1 MTYEKTA
8 EENLKQ
14 MIFPQTKKDDFEEF
28 CIALSDEICYPK
40 YVYSAYEHCKSE
52 KELVKVP
59 YAPHCIPYSFN
70 MKVFTE
76 FAKMAEEV

>member
-28 CIALSDEICYPK
+28 W
-40 YVYSAYEHCKSE
+40 SE
-52 KELVKVP
+52 TIGFLRSKELK
-59 YAPHCIPYSFN
+59 IKN
-70 MKVFTE
+70 I
-76 FAKMAEEV
+76 